1 MNKYWDKI
9 KSKKGSTTLVEILIV
24 TPIIVIIMFY
34 SIGAYQM
41 MMQQSYVEDVKYRMT
56 QKMSRDGQLAT
67 TDINHWKTEMENMR
81 GVTVKGIT
89 PVGVTS
95 IGTIM
100 ESTVT
105 VELETAVFSSMLGGE
120 YKTKA
125 VIYSERR

>member
-24 TPIIVIIMFY
+24 TPVIVVIMFY

-67 TDINHWKTEMENMR
+67 ADINQWKMEMENMR

-89 PVGVTS
+89 PVGISS